1 MHILQTTRHLLCYNE
16 LCKKLEDALVEHK
29 SEAVPWTIQ
38 QTLLGFIL
46 TLVPWIAVI
55 GVLSQIGQS
64 KTSQNAPLSFQA
76 DLGNAI
82 FVFIFSSVIE
92 GAFLIAPLYY
102 ANYIFR
108 SITPHFRLALHT
120 LGLRKFKVGRSLV
133 LVVLLLLAI
142 LAVDNL
148 YQYVITIWHLNLQT
162 NDQVLLNHS
171 KIAPISTYATLLA
184 AVFVAPFCEEAFF
197 RGFLFP
203 GLCRSMPVGWAIIL
217 SSLLFAIAHAD
228 PGSFAVL
235 FIIGLALA
243 YLRWQTNSLWPG
255 IILHLINNGLGA
267 LLIVLVMHGVV
278 KQ

>member
-1 MHILQTTRHLLCYNE
+1 M
-16 LCKKLEDALVEHK
+16 EDALVEHK

-46 TLVPWIAVI
+46 TLVPWVAVI
-55 GVLSQIGQS
+55 GVLSQLGQS
-64 KTSQNAPLSFQA
+64 KTTQNTPLSFQA
-76 DLGNAI
+76 DIANAV
-82 FVFIFSSVIE
+82 FVFIFSCVIE

-108 SITPHFRLALHT
+108 SIIPHFRLALHT
-120 LGLRKFKVGRSLV
+120 LGLRKFKVGKSLV

-148 YQYVITIWHLNLQT
+148 YQYVITALHLNLQT

-184 AVFVAPFCEEAFF
+184 AVFVAPFCEEVFF

-243 YLRWQTNSLWPG
+243 YLRWRTNSLWPG
-255 IILHLINNGLGA
+255 IILHLFNNGLGA
-267 LLIVLVMHGVV
+267 LLIVLVMHGIV

>member
-1 MHILQTTRHLLCYNE
+1 MQ
-16 LCKKLEDALVEHK
+16 KLEDALVEHE
-29 SEAVPWTIQ
+29 SDAVPWTIQ

-46 TLVPWIAVI
+46 TLVPWVVVV
-55 GVLSQIGQS
+55 GVLSQLGQN
-64 KTSQNAPLSFQA
+64 KATQNAPLPFQA

-82 FVFIFSSVIE
+82 FVFIFSCIIE

-102 ANYIFR
+102 ANHVFR
-108 SITPHFRLALHT
+108 SLTSHFRLALRT

-133 LVVLLLLAI
+133 LAVILLLSILAI
-142 LAVDNL
+142 DNL
-148 YQYVITIWHLNLQT
+148 YQYVITVWHLNLQT
-162 NDQVLLNHS
+162 NDQALLNHS

-184 AVFVAPFCEEAFF
+184 AVFVAPLCEEVFF

-203 GLCRSMPVGWAIIL
+203 GLCRSMPVGWAIFI

-243 YLRWQTNSLWPG
+243 YLRWRTNSLWPG

-267 LLIVLVMHGVV
+267 LLIVLAMQGVV
-278 KQ
+278 K

>member
-1 MHILQTTRHLLCYNE
+1 M
-16 LCKKLEDALVEHK
+16 
-29 SEAVPWTIQ
+29 
-38 QTLLGFIL
+38 
-46 TLVPWIAVI
+46 
-55 GVLSQIGQS
+55 
-64 KTSQNAPLSFQA
+64 
-76 DLGNAI
+76 
-82 FVFIFSSVIE
+82 
-92 GAFLIAPLYY
+92 
-102 ANYIFR
+102 
-108 SITPHFRLALHT
+108 
-120 LGLRKFKVGRSLV
+120 GRSLL

-142 LAVDNL
+142 LAVDNF
-148 YQYVITIWHLNLQT
+148 YQYVITVWHLNLQT

-184 AVFVAPFCEEAFF
+184 AVFVAPFCEEVFF

-203 GLCRSMPVGWAIIL
+203 GLCRSMPVGWATIL

-228 PGSFAVL
+228 LGSFAVL

-243 YLRWQTNSLWPG
+243 FLRWRTNSLWPG